1 MSCHLTT
8 FLQEYENEII
18 ERRREKYM
26 TGEYVPVPLRGDTNK
41 LTLGDLYFITYNF
54 PDLTTKEE
62 RDIINVWY
70 DLANKNKRGRSYY
83 FFIEASH
90 TNQLNDID
98 EASLRQF
105 SYNHISNEDYGYAEL
120 NGDRVVYCLQIK
132 SRVLRSQPI
141 VDIHEE
147 FLSLLEY
154 ADKVLYQT
162 QSSKE
167 MSQRVRFKEYS
178 PPINLFELFELADKV
193 WRLYH
198 NKREL
203 YLYKQTL
210 FNILPKDLSLFP
222 YVLDNILAFL
232 IDDEQ
237 FVRSNNRIINEI
249 KKSF

>member
-1 MSCHLTT
+1 M
-8 FLQEYENEII
+8 
-18 ERRREKYM
+18 
-26 TGEYVPVPLRGDTNK
+26 
-41 LTLGDLYFITYNF
+41 
-54 PDLTTKEE
+54 
-62 RDIINVWY
+62 
-70 DLANKNKRGRSYY
+70 
-83 FFIEASH
+83 
-90 TNQLNDID
+90 
-98 EASLRQF
+98 
-105 SYNHISNEDYGYAEL
+105 
-120 NGDRVVYCLQIK
+120 YCLQIK

-154 ADKVLYQT
+154 AEKVLYQT

-167 MSQRVRFKEYS
+167 MSQRVKFKEYS
-178 PPINLFELFELADKV
+178 PPINLFELFELANKV

-222 YVLDNILAFL
+222 YVLDNILVFL

-237 FVRSNNRIINEI
+237 FVRSNNRIINET

>member
-1 MSCHLTT
+1 MSWQLTT
-8 FLQEYENEII
+8 FLHDYENEII

-26 TGEYVPVPLRGDTNK
+26 TGEYVPVPLRGDNNK

-83 FFIEASH
+83 FFIEASR

-98 EASLRQF
+98 EASLINF

-120 NGDRVVYCLQIK
+120 NGNKVVYCLQIK
-132 SRVLRSQPI
+132 SYVLRSQAI

-154 ADKVLYQT
+154 ADNVLYQT
-162 QSSKE
+162 QSSTD
-167 MSQRVRFKEYS
+167 MCPRVRFKEYS
-178 PPINLFELFELADKV
+178 PPINLFELFELANKV

-198 NKREL
+198 NKREI

-210 FNILPKDLSLFP
+210 FNILPKNLSLFP
-222 YVLDNILAFL
+222 YVLDNVLIFL

-237 FVRSNNRIINEI
+237 FIRNNNRIV
-249 KKSF
+249 KKNVKYI